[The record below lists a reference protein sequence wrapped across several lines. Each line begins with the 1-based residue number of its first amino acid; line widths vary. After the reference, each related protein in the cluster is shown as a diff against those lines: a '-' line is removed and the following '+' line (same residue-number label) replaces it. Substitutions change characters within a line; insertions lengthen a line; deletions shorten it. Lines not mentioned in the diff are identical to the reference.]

1 MYVERPPKSDTTAIR
16 TSRPV
21 KSMINKC
28 FGRMAFT
35 ALLFNGVAFA
45 DLLLLNS
52 GAGLTTSMGGVTTVA
67 VDPHPSWQ
75 SNNPVNPGD
84 PTDTSAV
91 WISFADTGYGGN
103 HLQPF
108 EGTTP
113 VVTIYDQFQSD
124 PGMLLLNVWADDSAD
139 VLLDGVYLYHA
150 QFTQSICAGQAIGCR
165 PGDLGVI
172 NTPLTAGNHTLAF
185 VLYQVG
191 TGTDTFSN
199 PFGLLFTG
207 TAPADPPIGILIATP
222 EPSSIVLLGTL
233 GLIGAILLKRGGRWG
248 RTGVFVAGR

>member
-1 MYVERPPKSDTTAIR
+1 MPPSTISQATAFGHDGPLVL
-16 TSRPV
+16 SRQAA
-21 KSMINKC
+21 N
-28 FGRMAFT
+28 T
-35 ALLFNGVAFA
+35 
-45 DLLLLNS
+45 
-52 GAGLTTSMGGVTTVA
+52 
-67 VDPHPSWQ
+67 
-75 SNNPVNPGD
+75 PG
-84 PTDTSAV
+84 TR
-91 WISFADTGYGGN
+91 
-103 HLQPF
+103 
-108 EGTTP
+108 TP
-113 VVTIYDQFQSD
+113 VSCCVKRITL
-124 PGMLLLNVWADDSAD
+124 LLLNVWADDSAD

-233 GLIGAILLKRGGRWG
+233 GLIGAILLKRRGRWG